1 MCAKLKPQ
9 ICEVARY
16 LERYIAMFNHNKRI
30 KIREQNR
37 TIKKVGKSQNFEEN
51 SEEVKNLTD
60 RAIARMDTAATDP
73 VTPVFNL
80 PKPVPASSGPLASST
95 SGLPR
100 IKEEN
105 QDPPESNE
113 ADSDNVEEDEVELTG
128 ETDDGDRIL
137 TSAKRPY
144 IPPLGRRPYGFP
156 KIEGLSEEDADVL
169 VKQFWHE
176 RRVEKKVNGGQCV
189 KSARQKYRDK
199 VEQEGKLPFSET
211 QYVKAVMKQYK
222 TKTIRKAEF
231 EFQWF
236 ASLAPSHPLYCPEP
250 SLEL

>member
-16 LERYIAMFNHNKRI
+16 LECYIALFNQNKTKDTWTKHNRP
-30 KIREQNR
+30 EQY
-37 TIKKVGKSQNFEEN
+37 KKFEEN
-51 SEEVKNLTD
+51 SEEVKNWQTSD
-60 RAIARMDTAATDP
+60 RAIVRMDTAATDP
-73 VTPVFNL
+73 VTPAFNL

-128 ETDDGDRIL
+128 ETDDGDRIP

-236 ASLAPSHPLYCPEP
+236 ASLEPSHPLYCPEP